1 MVRGDKRWVFVPY
14 LVAEESV
21 HGDFQRQMRAEQV
34 PLDADGLAGVPG
46 LPFVLGWRAGV
57 RFLVVAEGQWDAVT
71 FAGACGWLEGDSAW
85 PEGACVVGVRGASGV
100 DTLLAYFGSWLERER
115 PAVLVLADNDQ
126 AGRKW
131 DTAEPMDAT
140 VPGSPL
146 LPTFAEKLLRRPGQL
161 ASEPEWVPRARRVE
175 VRRVAKIHGKDF
187 NDYWKARKPSPVAMM
202 KWLREMD
209 YLGADGTFK

>member
-1 MVRGDKRWVFVPY
+1 
-14 LVAEESV
+14 
-21 HGDFQRQMRAEQV
+21 
-34 PLDADGLAGVPG
+34 
-46 LPFVLGWRAGV
+46 
-57 RFLVVAEGQWDAVT
+57 
-71 FAGACGWLEGDSAW
+71 
-85 PEGACVVGVRGASGV
+85 VVGVRGASGV

-187 NDYWKARKPSPVAMM
+187 NDYWKARKPSPAAMM

-209 YLGADGTFK
+209 YLGADGGWK